1 MKILLA
7 DDEKDLVKAL
17 SAILKQNNYSVD
29 AAFDGESA
37 LDSALTGVY
46 DLIVLDV
53 MMTKLDGF
61 SALKILRESGVDTP
75 VLLLT
80 AKSDVSDKI
89 SGLNLGADDYITKP
103 FDTEELLARIRALLR
118 RKEKF
123 TGDTLAFGDITLDRD
138 SMLLTSHGKSL
149 AIGKKEREILEML
162 MLAEGKNIPKE
173 RFIEKIWGYDS
184 EAEYNT
190 IEVYVSF
197 LRKKLAAV
205 GAKTEIRVVRGVGY
219 NLGVKND

>member
-29 AAFDGESA
+29 TAFDGESA

-46 DLIVLDV
+46 DLIILDV
-53 MMTKLDGF
+53 MMPKLDGF
-61 SALKILRESGVDTP
+61 SALKILRENGVNTP

-123 TGDTLAFGDITLDRD
+123 TGDTLTFGDITLDRD
-138 SMLLTSHGKSL
+138 SMIISSHGKSL

>member
-1 MKILLA
+1 MNILVA
-7 DDEKDLVKAL
+7 DDERELVKAL

-29 AAFDGESA
+29 TAYDGEDA
-37 LDSALTGVY
+37 LDSAMTGVY
-46 DLIVLDV
+46 DLIILDV
-53 MMTKLDGF
+53 MMPVKDGF
-61 SALKILRESGVDTP
+61 TVLKIMRGHGVNTP
-75 VLLLT
+75 VLMLT

-123 TGDTLAFGDITLDRD
+123 TTDIISYGDISLDRD
-138 SMLLTSHGKSL
+138 AMQLLSHGKKISV
-149 AIGKKEREILEML
+149 GKKEREILEML
-162 MLAEGKNIPKE
+162 ILAEGKNIPKE

-205 GAKTEIRVVRGVGY
+205 GAKTEIRVIRGVGY
-219 NLGVKND
+219 NLGAKYD